1 MHMSTAH
8 NYKSPVLLGK
18 AYMRR
23 KKTVG
28 PGRRASGLLRLRRRS
43 AHWRHVNVKVPST
56 EGRSAGATPQH
67 ATLIDQ
73 WPSCDGGKSF
83 PLVLHK
89 GTIGEGWPNL
99 VATEGVLI
107 TVG

>member
-1 MHMSTAH
+1 M
-8 NYKSPVLLGK
+8 
-18 AYMRR
+18 R
-23 KKTVG
+23 KKEDG
-28 PGRRASGLLRLRRRS
+28 WPRRRASGLMRLRRRS

-73 WPSCDGGKSF
+73 WPSCDGDRSF
-83 PLVLHK
+83 PLVLHQ

-99 VATEGVLI
+99 VATKRMLI